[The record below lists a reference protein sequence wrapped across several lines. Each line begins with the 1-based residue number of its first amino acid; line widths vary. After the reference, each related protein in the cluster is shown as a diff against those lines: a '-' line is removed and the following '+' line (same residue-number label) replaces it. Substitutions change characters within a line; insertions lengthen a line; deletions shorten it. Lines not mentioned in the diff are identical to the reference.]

1 LYTTENIFR
10 EYRHENNPGIHRRIS
25 VGGGGYNKKIDRKE
39 IEKAINILF
48 DAWKNGKRI
57 YLMGCGGSASA
68 ASHFAADLSKTA
80 IVPGKR
86 GLRR

>member
-1 LYTTENIFR
+1 MKTTS
-10 EYRHENNPGIHRRIS
+10 EYIEEYLSEVADIT
-25 VGGGGYNKKIDRKE
+25 KKIDRKE

-80 IVPGKR
+80 IVPEKR
-86 GLRR
+86 LKDE